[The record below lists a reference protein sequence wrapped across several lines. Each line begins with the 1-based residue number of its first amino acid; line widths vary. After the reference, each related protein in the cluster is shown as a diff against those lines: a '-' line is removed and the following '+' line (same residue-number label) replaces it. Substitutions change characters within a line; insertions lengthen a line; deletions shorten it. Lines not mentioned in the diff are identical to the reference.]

1 MEVKKTI
8 EAEQAKVM
16 EEFEKKLIK
25 AKKEEKAKHEEAL
38 KVTEKIEKQAQTTRA
53 EEDSM
58 KLKKVELEA
67 SLSEIETLI
76 KNTKNDIA
84 NAKKQEKL
92 FKEAVVKKQNKKK
105 FKQIVKEEIA
115 DKEQENRIGSDGPL

>member
-1 MEVKKTI
+1 MESMHEQESTIDSEVTKQITTTKTITKEFNEVRANI

-25 AKKEEKAKHEEAL
+25 AKKEEKTKHEAAL
-38 KVTEKIEKQAQTTRA
+38 KVTETIEKQAQTTRA

-67 SLSEIETLI
+67 SISEI
-76 KNTKNDIA
+76 
-84 NAKKQEKL
+84 
-92 FKEAVVKKQNKKK
+92 
-105 FKQIVKEEIA
+105 
-115 DKEQENRIGSDGPL
+115 